1 MAEENGTPVYIR
13 ASLAESTNTGPDPVG
28 EIGKVVIVREVPD
41 LLTEEKLKNLLESN
55 DLADAEDIQ
64 QIELRRDIKV
74 AKVTLFNSKGN
85 CN

>member
-13 ASLAESTNTGPDPVG
+13 ASLAESTNTGHDPVG